1 MIDHDIMVMTGRI
14 IGALLLIIGGIH
26 LLAPIADLDPWRLMV
41 LMGLFILLTSFAG
54 PHEFIVLAAAT
65 ALLLALVLR
74 SVL

>member
-1 MIDHDIMVMTGRI
+1 MTGRI
-14 IGALLLIIGGIH
+14 IGSLLLIIGGIH
-26 LLAPIADLDPWRLMV
+26 LLAPIADLDPWRVMV

-54 PHEFIVLAAAT
+54 THEFIVLAAAT